1 LTTKLKEESRL
12 GSTDRVAKLRDR
24 YMNTT
29 PIIDSERAVLVTRSY
44 RETENEPMVIRRAK
58 ALKKVYEEKK
68 LFIPEDQLL
77 LGNQGKSYRCGPMFP
92 EYGVDWLIAELDSGV
107 FYKRTAA
114 TERQEISKEDAAALR
129 EIAPYWVGKR
139 VTDFFNKAAPEGTQ
153 AAIESGAL
161 TLMWPIICPTY
172 PGHVL
177 PNYQKLIEKGFMGI
191 KQDAEDQ
198 IKKLGV
204 RIDGKNI
211 EKYHFWKATI
221 LVCEAGAK
229 MGSRYAALCREEAAK
244 ESNSSRKAELLLMA
258 ENCERVPAYPART
271 FWEACQSFFF
281 LEMMLLLELDFMGL
295 SPGRLDQYLYPYY
308 KKDLAEGRITKE
320 EAQELIECLWIKLA
334 ELVPM
339 KSERGAIGT
348 GGYSTGQNTIIGGQ
362 TKDGKDATND
372 ITYMCLDATKNLM
385 FHEPPLSIRIW
396 NGTPDELWN
405 KAIEVTKV
413 IGGMPSFESDEVI
426 IPGMLNNGT
435 TLEDARNYAIVG
447 CVEPSSPGISF
458 PCCGGGGAPSFVNL
472 PQCLVLALNNGVNPA
487 NGKQCG
493 PKTGDLAGFKTFEE
507 VKEAYVKQINH
518 FVDWHVTLI
527 NMCETITLKYAPAP
541 LLSMVVDDCVEK
553 GLDVLAGGAKYN
565 SIGTAGVGTANVAD
579 ALMAI
584 KHFVFDLKKYT
595 GAQLLEAVRTNWE
608 GQETLRT
615 EIMNGASKYG
625 NDEPEVDE
633 LARWSTSVFTTR
645 INESMGPRGPYH
657 AGLWPVTAHVMMG
670 MRTPATLCGR
680 KTGEPLADGI
690 SPRQGMDKNGPTAIF
705 KSAAALD
712 QFVCYNGTLLNMKF
726 HPTAVRGMEGTL
738 KLRDMIK
745 TYFDMK
751 GMHIQLNVVSADTL
765 RDAQKNP
772 DQYRNLVVRVAG
784 YSAFFVEL
792 HKILQDDVI
801 ARTEQS

>member
-1 LTTKLKEESRL
+1 VTTKEKEESRL
-12 GSTDRVAKLRDR
+12 GTTGRVARLRDR

-29 PIIDSERAVLVTRSY
+29 PIIDSERAVLVTKSY
-44 RETENEPMVIRRAK
+44 QETENEPMVIRRAR
-58 ALKKVYEEKK
+58 ALAKVYREKTI
-68 LFIPEDQLL
+68 FIPEDQLL
-77 LGNQGKSYRCGPMFP
+77 VGNQGKSYRCGPMFP
-92 EYGVDWLIAELDSGV
+92 EYGIDWLLGELDSGV
-107 FYKRTAA
+107 FEKRTAA
-114 TERQEISKEDAAALR
+114 TEKQLISKEDAAALR
-129 EIAPYWVGKR
+129 GIADYWKGKR
-139 VTDFFNKAAPEGTQ
+139 VPDFFNSAAPEGTKEVL
-153 AAIESGAL
+153 AGGAL

-172 PGHVL
+172 PGHCL
-177 PNYQKLIEKGFMGI
+177 PNYEKLIKKGFWGI

-198 IKKLGV
+198 IKKLGN
-204 RIDGKNI
+204 RFDGQNID
-211 EKYHFWKATI
+211 KYHFWKAVI
-221 LVCEAGAK
+221 IVCEAGAN
-229 MGSRYAALCREEAAK
+229 MGKRYADLCRQQAAK
-244 ESNSSRKAELLLMA
+244 EADSQRKAELLLIA
-258 ENCERVPAYPART
+258 ENCDRVPAYPART

-281 LEMMLLLELDFMGL
+281 LEMMLLLEFDFMGL

-308 KKDLAEGRITKE
+308 KKDLEEGRITRE

-348 GGYSTGQNTIIGGQ
+348 GGYSTGQNTIVGGQ

-372 ITYMCLDATKNLM
+372 ITYMCLDATRNLM

-405 KAIEVTKV
+405 KAVEVTKV
-413 IGGMPSFESDEVI
+413 IGGMPSFQNDEII
-426 IPGMLNNGT
+426 IPGFLNLGMS
-435 TLEDARNYAIVG
+435 LEDARGYAIVG
-447 CVEPSSPGISF
+447 CVEPSIPGQSF
-458 PCCGGGGAPSFVNL
+458 PCCGAGGAPSFVNL
-472 PQCLVLALNNGVNPA
+472 PQCLELALNNGVNPA
-487 NGKQCG
+487 NGVQAG
-493 PKTGDLAGFKTFEE
+493 LKTGDLATFKTFEE
-507 VKEAYVKQINH
+507 VKEAYVKQVH
-518 FVDWHVTLI
+518 YFVDWHVTLT
-527 NMCETITLKYAPAP
+527 NTVETITARYAPAP
-541 LLSMVVDDCVEK
+541 LLSMVIDDCVEK
-553 GLDVLAGGAKYN
+553 GKDVLQGGAKYN

-584 KHFVFDLKKYT
+584 KHFVFDSKKYT
-595 GAQLLEAVRTNWE
+595 GAQLLEAIRTNWAGKE
-608 GQETLRT
+608 ALRNELMT
-615 EIMNGASKYG
+615 GALKYG
-625 NDEPEVDE
+625 NNEPEVDE

-645 INESMGPRGPYH
+645 INQSMSPRGPYH

-670 MRTPATLCGR
+670 KGTPATLCGR
-680 KTGEPLADGI
+680 KAGEPLADGI

-705 KSAAALD
+705 NSAANLD

-726 HPTAVRGMEGTL
+726 HPNAVRGMEGTL

-772 DQYRNLVVRVAG
+772 EQYRNLVVRVAG

-801 ARTEQS
+801 ARTELS